1 MSAPNGKNGRIAFR
15 NVRLIDPAS
24 GLDTKGGLLAENGRI
39 ADIGPRLF
47 NEADP
52 RDPEIIDC
60 HGLALIPG
68 LIDCRVFTGEPGSEH
83 RESLAS
89 ASEAAAA
96 GGVTTIVTMPNTNP
110 VIDEPSLVDFIR
122 RRAQATAKVRVA
134 PMAALT
140 QRLAGEAM
148 TEIGLLQE
156 AGAVAFT
163 DGDRTVANA
172 RVMRRALSYAA
183 TFDALVVGHA
193 EDPELVQGAAITE
206 SEFATR
212 LGLPAAPALAEAII
226 VERDIRLVELTGAR
240 YHFGQISTR
249 AALDAIADAKRKGL
263 PITCG
268 VSAHHL
274 LLNELDVGAY
284 YTFRKVKP
292 PLRSEADRAAMIE
305 GVANGTIDVIVSS
318 HEPQG
323 ADTKRQTF
331 ASAAFGAVGL
341 ETLLPGALSLY
352 HDGHAGLTQ
361 ILAAVTAAPA
371 RLLGLG
377 AGTLSKG
384 APADLVLLDLDE
396 PFALDERMLHSR
408 ARNTAFEG
416 RKFQGRAQMTFV
428 AGECIFSRA
437 SASVHPSR

>member
-1 MSAPNGKNGRIAFR
+1 MTVPNGKNGRLAFH
-15 NVRLIDPAS
+15 NARLIDPAS
-24 GLDTKGGLLAENGRI
+24 GLDSKGGLLVENGRI

-47 NEADP
+47 NDADP

-60 HGLALIPG
+60 RGLVLAPG

-89 ASEAAAA
+89 ASDAAAA

-122 RRAQATAKVRVA
+122 RRAQATAKVHVA

-140 QRLAGEAM
+140 QHLAGEIM
-148 TEIGLLQE
+148 TEIGLLKE

-193 EDPELVQGAAITE
+193 EDPELVQGAATTE

-249 AALDAIADAKRKGL
+249 AALDAIAAAKAKGL

-292 PLRSEADRAAMIE
+292 PLRAEADRAAMVE

-323 ADTKRQTF
+323 ADTKRQPY
-331 ASAAFGAVGL
+331 AAAAAGTVGL
-341 ETLLPGALSLY
+341 ETLLPAALTVMHEGKASLS
-352 HDGHAGLTQ
+352 HV
-361 ILAAVTAAPA
+361 LAAMTAAPA
-371 RLLGLG
+371 RIFRLA
-377 AGTLSKG
+377 AGTLTKG
-384 APADLVLLDLDE
+384 APADLVLLDENE
-396 PFALDERMLHSR
+396 PLVVDAEKLHSR

-416 RKFQGRAQMTFV
+416 RKFQGRAKVTFV
-428 AGECIFSRA
+428 GGVCVSDAR
-437 SASVHPSR
+437 

>member
-1 MSAPNGKNGRIAFR
+1 MTARDQTRIAFR
-15 NVRLIDPAS
+15 NARLVDPAS
-24 GLDTKGGLLAENGRI
+24 GLDVKGGLLVENGRI

-47 NEADP
+47 NDAEP
-52 RDPEIIDC
+52 RDPEVIDC
-60 HGLALIPG
+60 RGLVLAPG

-83 RESLAS
+83 RETLAS
-89 ASEAAAA
+89 AGEAAAA

-140 QRLAGEAM
+140 RGLKGEVM
-148 TEIGLLQE
+148 TEIGLLKE
-156 AGAVAFT
+156 AGAIAFT
-163 DGDRTVANA
+163 DGDRAIANA

-183 TFDALVVGHA
+183 TFDAQVVGHA
-193 EDPELVQGAAITE
+193 EDPELVEGAAITE

-212 LGLPAAPALAEAII
+212 LGLPAAPALAEAIM

-240 YHFGQISTR
+240 YHFGQISTK
-249 AALDAIADAKRKGL
+249 AALDAISAAKARGL
-263 PITCG
+263 PVTCG

-284 YTFRKVKP
+284 YTYRKVKP
-292 PLRSEADRAAMIE
+292 PLRSEADRAAMVE
-305 GVANGTIDVIVSS
+305 GVATGAIDVIVSS

-341 ETLLPGALSLY
+341 ETLLPAALNLY
-352 HDGHAGLTQ
+352 HENQASLSHV
-361 ILAAVTAAPA
+361 LAALTTAPA
-371 RLLGLG
+371 RILGLKG
-377 AGTLSKG
+377 GTLAKG
-384 APADLVLLDLDE
+384 APADLVLLDADH
-396 PFALDERMLHSR
+396 PFVLEEKMLHSR

-416 RKFQGRAQMTFV
+416 RKFQGWAVMTFV
-428 AGECIFSRA
+428 DGERVFSR
-437 SASVHPSR
+437 

>member
-1 MSAPNGKNGRIAFR
+1 MSHRPIAFK
-15 NVRLIDPAS
+15 NARLIDPAS
-24 GLDTKGGLLAENGRI
+24 GLDVKGGLLVEHGRI

-47 NEADP
+47 NDAEP
-52 RDPEIIDC
+52 GDPEIIDC
-60 HGLALIPG
+60 RGLVLAPG

-83 RESLAS
+83 RETLES

-96 GGVTTIVTMPNTNP
+96 GGVTTIVTMPNTDP
-110 VIDEPSLVDFIR
+110 VIDEPSLVDFIK
-122 RRAQATAKVRVA
+122 RRAAATAKVRVA
-134 PMAALT
+134 PTAALT
-140 QRLAGEAM
+140 RKLAGELM
-148 TEIGLLQE
+148 TEIGLLKE

-172 RVMRRALSYAA
+172 RVMRRALAYAA
-183 TFDALVVGHA
+183 TFDSLVIGHA
-193 EDPELVQGAAITE
+193 EDPDLTENAAITE

-249 AALDAIADAKRKGL
+249 AALDAIAEAKSRGL

-274 LLNELDVGAY
+274 ALNELDVGAY

-292 PLRSEADRAAMIE
+292 PLRSEADRAAMVE
-305 GVANGTIDVIVSS
+305 GVASGIIDVIVSS

-331 ASAAFGAVGL
+331 AAAAFGAVGL
-341 ETLLPGALSLY
+341 ETLLPASLSVY
-352 HDGHAGLTQ
+352 HNGRSSLSHLLASLT
-361 ILAAVTAAPA
+361 ANPA
-371 RLLGLG
+371 RLLGLTG
-377 AGTLSKG
+377 GTLAKG
-384 APADLVLLDLDE
+384 APADLVLMDEDE
-396 PFALDERMLHSR
+396 PFVVDEKELRSR
-408 ARNTAFEG
+408 AHNTAFDG
-416 RKFQGRAQMTFV
+416 RKFQGRAQKTFV
-428 AGECIFSRA
+428 GGACVFSR
-437 SASVHPSR
+437 R